1 MYTWMEIMYVYME
14 RTYMHGWNMIGLTIQ
29 THELMKIIDDFAI
42 IISVGQ
48 MKSYDPTMF
57 MMLRKWSHKLKS
69 GQM

>member
-1 MYTWMEIMYVYME
+1 
-14 RTYMHGWNMIGLTIQ
+14 MIGLTIQ

-57 MMLRKWSHKLKS
+57 MMLRK
-69 GQM
+69 